1 MLLRKKKDLEA
12 GDVLLVFDTSDKF
25 YLSFW
30 SWLLSTGRVHLFH
43 GSAPYTFCSGCSEL
57 LWFLGLLP
65 NDAMVGFQYA
75 SDPLLQCQ
83 DNISFSQAS
92 PRQQVLLG
100 NSVLEGHNY
109 LQDIKLLTR
118 YQRRLTSD
126 FLKYDLPGKGRSV
139 RDCLDWIG
147 LWAYPGDCLDYFNW
161 AEKTHS
167 LCAAPFPRCG
177 SLAV

>member
-1 MLLRKKKDLEA
+1 MLLRKKKVWRL
-12 GDVLLVFDTSDKF
+12 GMSSLFLTRVINSIF
-25 YLSFW
+25 LSEVGCW
-30 SWLLSTGRVHLFH
+30 AQVVCLHLFH

-83 DNISFSQAS
+83 DINFSQAS

-109 LQDIKLLTR
+109 LQDIKLLTG
-118 YQRRLTSD
+118 YQRWLTSEL
-126 FLKYDLPGKGRSV
+126 LKYDLPGKGRSV